1 MKLTVKKEYPNQEYF
16 IVGVDENMYN
26 WAQGIGLVV
35 QITEPWN
42 TVDNWCEQTF
52 GPHGIWGGNPSPW
65 KRMGPNY
72 FFQFEKDRAW
82 FVLRWS

>member
-1 MKLTVKKEYPNQEYF
+1 MELKVKEENSNHEYF
-16 IVGVDENMYN
+16 VVGVDESKYD
-26 WAQGIGLVV
+26 WTHGIGRAKT
-35 QITEPWN
+35 TEPWHL
-42 TVDNWCEQTF
+42 VDDWCEQTF
-52 GPHGIWGGNPSPW
+52 GPHGLWGGQPSPW